1 MAETQAVT
9 RKSSTPIY
17 VWVLPEEKKAIEA
30 KAQACGMSTSAYLR
44 NVGIGMPVK
53 SVLDHTKIAD
63 LSKVNA
69 DQGRLGGLLKLWL
82 TNDEKLK
89 LQDRVMLERNI
100 RGLLEDIQ
108 AAQAV
113 LLEKARS
120 I

>member
-1 MAETQAVT
+1 MAENQATT
-9 RKSSTPIY
+9 RKGSTPVK
-17 VWVLPEEKKAIEA
+17 VWVLPEEKEAIEA
-30 KAQACGMSTSAYLR
+30 KAKGCGMSMSAYLR
-44 NVGIGMPVK
+44 NVGMGMPIK
-53 SVLDHTKIAD
+53 SVLDHGKVAD

-82 TNDEKLK
+82 TNEEKLK
-89 LQDRVMLERNI
+89 LQDRVLLEMNI

>member
-1 MAETQAVT
+1 MSETQPVT
-9 RKSSTPIY
+9 RKNSTPIY
-17 VWVLPEEKKAIEA
+17 VWVLPGEKAAIET
-30 KAQACGMSTSAYLR
+30 KARSCGMSTSAYLR

-53 SVLDHTKIAD
+53 SVLDHARIAD

-82 TNDEKLK
+82 THDEKLK
-89 LQDRVMLERNI
+89 LQDRVRLEQNI
-100 RGLLEDIQ
+100 HGLLKDIQ